1 MGSCLEER
9 RTGTLGT
16 ATANKKDPG
25 TATDNKKDP
34 GTATAN
40 KKDPGTAT
48 AEKLGLREQQRLRIR
63 TKGASEGDQ
72 FEVVVKLTTNHDGK

>member
-1 MGSCLEER
+1 VGSCLEER

-16 ATANKKDPG
+16 ATAD
-25 TATDNKKDP
+25 KKDP

-72 FEVVVKLTTNHDGK
+72 FELVVKLTTNHDGKWQRKGVRSE